1 MKRRALLFLIVGASL
16 STSTSCMDPV
26 HSDAVAALGGET
38 KGIRTG
44 PEHRPG
50 QPCLT
55 CHGGDGP
62 GSPEWSVA
70 GTLYETRGG
79 TTILSGATVV
89 LTDAKG
95 VEQRFKSNRGGN
107 FYIEAS
113 RWTPTYPLRARVES
127 GTEKIEMQS
136 LINGVSS
143 CATCHRGGN
152 GGPNSV
158 PSIYLR
164 LP

>member
-1 MKRRALLFLIVGASL
+1 MNRYVAMMIMGVGVVTA
-16 STSTSCMDPV
+16 TSCMDPV

-38 KGIRTG
+38 GGVRRG

-50 QPCLT
+50 QPCMV
-55 CHGGDGP
+55 CHGTEGP
-62 GSPEWSVA
+62 ASPEWGIA
-70 GTLYETRGG
+70 GTVYETRGG
-79 TTILSGATVV
+79 TTVLGGATVV

-95 VEQRFKSNRGGN
+95 VEKRLRSNRGGN
-107 FYIEAS
+107 FYLEVKS
-113 RWTPTYPLRARVES
+113 WTPTYPMRARVES

-136 LINGVSS
+136 LINGATS
-143 CATCHRGGN
+143 CATCHRGG
-152 GGPNSV
+152 GGSANSV